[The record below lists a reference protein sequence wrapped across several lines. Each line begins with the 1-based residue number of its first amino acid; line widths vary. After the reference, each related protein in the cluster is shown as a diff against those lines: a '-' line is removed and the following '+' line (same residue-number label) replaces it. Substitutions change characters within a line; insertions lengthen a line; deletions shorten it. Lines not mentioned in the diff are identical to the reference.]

1 MTTRTAQQAARTA
14 QPAPTTPAAQSTQAD
29 RPAQAAQ
36 AAQTAQTAHGHG
48 PRLPWAKL
56 APDVYKAMIALEVAA
71 KKDLEPSLVELVKI
85 RASQLN
91 HCAFCLDMHVKD
103 ARAAGESEQRIYLLN
118 AWEEAADFYSPKEQA
133 ALALTEAI
141 TLLTE
146 GFVPDAVYDR
156 AAAHFGQAELAHL
169 IALIT
174 TINAWNRFGVSTRMA
189 PGQA

>member
-1 MTTRTAQQAARTA
+1 MTTTPTAR
-14 QPAPTTPAAQSTQAD
+14 TTPA
-29 RPAQAAQ
+29 
-36 AAQTAQTAHGHG
+36 TAPGTAHGHG

-56 APDVYKAMIALEVAA
+56 APEVYKAMIALDAAA
-71 KKDLEPSLVELVKI
+71 KQGLDPTLVELVKI

-91 HCAFCLDMHVKD
+91 HCAFCIDMHIKD
-103 ARAAGESEQRIYLLN
+103 AREAGETEQRIYLLN
-118 AWEEAADFYSPKEQA
+118 AWEEAAGHYTDKEQA

-156 AAAHFGQAELAHL
+156 AAAHFGDTELAHL

-189 PGQA
+189 PGRA

>member
-1 MTTRTAQQAARTA
+1 MTTQTAQQAAQQTA
-14 QPAPTTPAAQSTQAD
+14 QQAAQEAAQPTAQAAPAAQPVHRHS
-29 RPAQAAQ
+29 
-36 AAQTAQTAHGHG
+36 

-56 APDVYKAMIALEVAA
+56 APEVYKAMIALEVAA
-71 KKDLEPSLVELVKI
+71 KKDLDPSLVELVKI

-103 ARAAGESEQRIYLLN
+103 ARAAGETEQRIYLLN
-118 AWEEAADFYSPKEQA
+118 AWEEAAGFYSPKEQA

-146 GFVPDAVYDR
+146 GFVPDAVHDR

>member
-1 MTTRTAQQAARTA
+1 MTTTPTARTTSTA
-14 QPAPTTPAAQSTQAD
+14 RTTPATA
-29 RPAQAAQ
+29 PGAAEG
-36 AAQTAQTAHGHG
+36 AAHGHG

-56 APDVYKAMIALEVAA
+56 APEVYKAMIALDAAA
-71 KKDLEPSLVELVKI
+71 KQGLDPALVDLVKI

-91 HCAFCLDMHVKD
+91 HCAFCIDMHIKD
-103 ARAAGESEQRIYLLN
+103 ARKTGETEQRIYLLN
-118 AWEEAADFYSPKEQA
+118 AWEEAAGHYTDKEQA

-156 AAAHFGQAELAHL
+156 AAAHFGDTELAHL

-189 PGQA
+189 PGRA